1 MVNRYFP
8 SMSKPSFPI
17 PPSIEPYVRLYE
29 QEPDKAIL
37 KMETAFLKRRSDPV
51 LLAWLCWMYLEKG
64 DAVHALQRA
73 NLAMTQAPGSPII
86 AQLRYLCMHPNRF
99 GALSETWSFPNA
111 SSQRT
116 ASDFGIPF
124 DLDALITKLSH
135 AGKTKIKLE
144 VSSEPHVDMAKES
157 AKQGKIATHTLA
169 MVHEKQG
176 RYAEALAIYDQLI
189 SAKPERADTYAEH
202 IERIK
207 SKIEQT
213 G

>member
-1 MVNRYFP
+1 MNRYFP

-51 LLAWLCWMYLEKG
+51 LLAWLSWMYLEKG
-64 DAVHALQRA
+64 DVPLALQRA
-73 NLAMTQAPGSPII
+73 NLAMTQAPGSPTIV
-86 AQLRYLCMHPNRF
+86 QLRYLCMHPKGF
-99 GALSETWSFPNA
+99 EALSTSWSVAFA
-111 SSQRT
+111 STGSAAT
-116 ASDFGIPF
+116 EFGIPF

-144 VSSEPHVDMAKES
+144 ESNEPHVDMAKES
-157 AKQGKIATHTLA
+157 AKQGTIATHTLA

-176 RYAEALAIYDQLI
+176 RYSEALAIYDQLI
-189 SAKPERADTYAEH
+189 SAKPDRADTYAEH

-207 SKIEQT
+207 SKLEQT
-213 G
+213 D

>member
-1 MVNRYFP
+1 
-8 SMSKPSFPI
+8 MSKPAFPI

-29 QEPDKAIL
+29 QEPDKAIQ

-51 LLAWLCWMYLEKG
+51 LLAWLCWMYIEQG
-64 DAVHALQRA
+64 DVAQALQRA

-86 AQLRYLCMHPNRF
+86 AQLRYLCMHPKRF
-99 GALSETWSFPNA
+99 EALSTSWSVPSVA
-111 SSQRT
+111 TTT
-116 ASDFGIPF
+116 AIATEFGIPF

-144 VSSEPHVDMAKES
+144 ESTEPHVDMANES
-157 AKQGKIATHTLA
+157 AKRGKIATHTLA

-189 SAKPERADTYAEH
+189 SAKPDRAGTYAEH
-202 IERIK
+202 INRIK
-207 SKIEQT
+207 SKLEQT

>member
-1 MVNRYFP
+1 MF
-8 SMSKPSFPI
+8 KPSFPI
-17 PPSIEPYVRLYE
+17 PPSIEPYVRLHE

-51 LLAWLCWMYLEKG
+51 LLAWLCWMYLERG
-64 DAVHALQRA
+64 DVAHALQRA

-86 AQLRYLCMHPNRF
+86 AQLRYLCMHPKGF
-99 GALSETWSFPNA
+99 EALSTSWSVP
-111 SSQRT
+111 SST
-116 ASDFGIPF
+116 STGSVATEFGIPF

-144 VSSEPHVDMAKES
+144 ESSEPHVDMAKES

-202 IERIK
+202 INRIK
-207 SKIEQT
+207 SKLEQT